1 MIHNVLQEYFVS
13 AQYFAPRG
21 KERIIFLG
29 EVIAHRHLNYNDR
42 LIGIIGDAGSGKSSL
57 IKGMF
62 PGLELANDDDVMNP
76 RKIMQV
82 RDALSEGLPDA
93 STYHMDIRF
102 LMAFMQMAD
111 IVEYVKAIL
120 KNGRRV
126 VIEHFNLL
134 YPALGINADLIV
146 GIGEEIIVS
155 RPSVF
160 GPSPTGIYDMV
171 HASLVF
177 RRMAHTA
184 EELTAISMQ
193 EVTPGLDPDSFYS
206 SDIRN
211 GFVLRFNFKPELD
224 LEAIAQHVYAM
235 IDAALDVSY
244 HDDKH
249 ITIGD
254 RLIACDG
261 PRIHISNTSKIKDF
275 KLVRRLVHDPKTK
288 TYCLIGLIG
297 GDNDNIEDR
306 NTTYFLQRACQ

>member
-1 MIHNVLQEYFVS
+1 MSLNLLQEYFVS

-62 PGLELANDDDVMNP
+62 PGLELANDDDIMNP

-82 RDALSEGLPDA
+82 RDALNEGLPDA

-102 LMAFMQMAD
+102 LMAFMQMAE
-111 IVEYVKAIL
+111 IVDYVKAIL
-120 KNGRRV
+120 DCGRRA

-134 YPALGINADLIV
+134 YPALQINADLIV

-155 RPSVF
+155 RPSIF
-160 GPSPTGIYDMV
+160 GPSPTNIYDMV
-171 HASLVF
+171 HFSLIY
-177 RRMAHTA
+177 RKMAHTA
-184 EELTAISMQ
+184 EELTYMTI
-193 EVTPGLDPDSFYS
+193 LDLYPEINTKMFYN

-211 GFVLRFNFKPELD
+211 GFVIRFYEKPELD
-224 LEAIAQHVYAM
+224 ISAIENRVRELIEAQ
-235 IDAALDVSY
+235 LDVSY
-244 HDDKH
+244 KDDMH
-249 ITIGD
+249 ILLGD
-254 RLIACDG
+254 RVIPCSG
-261 PRIHISNTSKIKDF
+261 PRIHVQNTSKIEDF
-275 KLVRRLVHDPKTK
+275 HMVPDFIFDASNN

-297 GDNDNIEDR
+297 GNNDNIRDR
-306 NTTYFLQRACQ
+306 NTTYFLHRSDI